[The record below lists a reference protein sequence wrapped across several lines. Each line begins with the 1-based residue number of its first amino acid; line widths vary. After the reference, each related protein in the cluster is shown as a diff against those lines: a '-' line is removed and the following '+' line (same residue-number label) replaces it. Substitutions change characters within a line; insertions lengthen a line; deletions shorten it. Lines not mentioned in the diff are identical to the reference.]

1 MDPSTSGPVP
11 VGPSAVPPTSPPP
24 QIIIQQRPP
33 LLGRFGKFLL
43 AALGIAVL
51 IIFGLVGQY
60 HTYFNTADRPQE
72 RFHSLS
78 STATQKIAIIS
89 VDGTILDTDD
99 GFVKRQID
107 RVKEDEN
114 VVAVVLRIDS
124 PGGTVT
130 ASDYLYHHL
139 RQLAEKRKMPIVVS
153 MGSLCASGGYYI
165 AMAAGTEPDVIFAE
179 PTTWTGSIGVV
190 IPHYDLSGLLG
201 RIDVKDDSVASGPL
215 KLMASPTRPMTD
227 EDRKLL
233 QQLVDETY
241 SRFKEIVVAGRPKF
255 KDDPKALDAVATGQI
270 FTSQQG
276 LELGLVDKIGFIEA
290 AIERAA
296 ELAGYPTSDLRCVR
310 FRRPTTFV
318 EELMRGQAAPTRGLA
333 LDPTTLFDLATPRAY
348 YLWTW
353 LPAIMSNSSK

>member
-1 MDPSTSGPVP
+1 VLRRTRLFCAPHRLECGEATLLWYFVSIFSGVTASTSWPTDALLWSAPLLAFARREEVVMDPAPIPSTN
-11 VGPSAVPPTSPPP
+11 VPPQP
-24 QIIIQQRPP
+24 IIVQQHLP
-33 LLGRFGKFLL
+33 LFGRFGKLLL
-43 AALGIAVL
+43 AALGIAIVIIFVL
-51 IIFGLVGQY
+51 IAQY
-60 HTYFNTADRPQE
+60 RTYFNSAERPQE

-78 STATQKIAIIS
+78 STALKKIAIIS
-89 VDGTILDTDD
+89 VDGTILDAED
-99 GFVKRQID
+99 GFIKRQID

-139 RQLAEKRKMPIVVS
+139 RQLAEERELPIVVS

-190 IPHYDLSGLLG
+190 IPHYDFSGLLG

-215 KLMASPTRPMTD
+215 KLMASPTRPMTE

-241 SRFKEIVVAGRPKF
+241 ARSKTIPRRSTPWPPARFSRR
-255 KDDPKALDAVATGQI
+255 
-270 FTSQQG
+270 S
-276 LELGLVDKIGFIEA
+276 
-290 AIERAA
+290 
-296 ELAGYPTSDLRCVR
+296 
-310 FRRPTTFV
+310 
-318 EELMRGQAAPTRGLA
+318 RG
-333 LDPTTLFDLATPRAY
+333 
-348 YLWTW
+348 
-353 LPAIMSNSSK
+353 SS